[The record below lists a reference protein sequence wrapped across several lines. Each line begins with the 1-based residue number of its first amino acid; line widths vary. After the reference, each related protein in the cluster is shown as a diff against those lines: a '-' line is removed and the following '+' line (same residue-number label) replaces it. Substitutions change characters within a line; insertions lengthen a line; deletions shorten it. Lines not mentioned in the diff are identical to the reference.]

1 MSSRVV
7 VVGSLNLDT
16 VYRVL
21 SLPARGQTIAA
32 HRSDQCVGG
41 KGGNQA
47 LAASAAG
54 SPVVMVGC
62 VGKDAAGHRI
72 VDDLSAGGVDVQRI
86 ARADAATGE
95 ALVVVSDDAE
105 NHILVVAGA
114 NDELG
119 AASLETHLAD
129 LNPGDV
135 VLLQNE
141 IPAATTARAASIARD
156 KGASVI
162 WNAAPAPADRAEIP
176 SDLDVVIVNEGE
188 LRSLADVLELPSGSG
203 NLIDRLARLLGV
215 TVVCTLGADGALLSD
230 GHERTVHPA
239 PRVQAVDTT
248 AAGDTFTGYYAA
260 LAHLPQTERLAWAT
274 AAGAQ
279 AVTRAGASPS
289 IPTRAQVA
297 PLVPHF
303 AVQHAGGTP

>member
-16 VYRVL
+16 VYRVS
-21 SLPARGQTIAA
+21 SLPTRGQTIAA
-32 HRSDQCVGG
+32 HRSAQCVGG

-47 LAASAAG
+47 IAAAAAG

-62 VGKDAAGHRI
+62 VGRDESGDRI
-72 VDDLSAGGVDVQRI
+72 VNDLRSRGVDVDRV
-86 ARADAATGE
+86 ARTDKTTGE

-114 NDELG
+114 NDQLV
-119 AASLETHLAD
+119 AAGLDHSLAD
-129 LNPGDV
+129 LSSDDV

-141 IPAATTARAASIARD
+141 IPSVTNVRAAQIGRD
-156 KGASVI
+156 KGALVV
-162 WNAAPAPADRAEIP
+162 WNAAPTPGQKSDIP
-176 SDLDVVIVNEGE
+176 TDVDVVVVNEGE
-188 LRSLADVLELPSGSG
+188 LRSLAGLLDLSTSSDDLIDVLATELG
-203 NLIDRLARLLGV
+203 A
-215 TVVCTLGADGALLSD
+215 TVVCTLGPEGARDSA
-230 GHERTVHPA
+230 GHDRVTHPA
-239 PRVQAVDTT
+239 PRVEAVDTT

-289 IPTRAQVA
+289 IPVRAEVA
-297 PLVPHF
+297 PLVPHL
-303 AVQHAGGTP
+303 ALPHAGGKR